1 MLICFFTD
9 FQIREGRKG
18 EGLREDL
25 GCSLTSLT
33 HMPTRAHR
41 HRLGSGQRC
50 SECRSNKAPDR
61 GQGFMSLLIPRAEN
75 VAQMDF
81 WPWKAAEIL
90 LQ

>member
-1 MLICFFTD
+1 MD

-33 HMPTRAHR
+33 HTPTRAHW

-50 SECRSNKAPDR
+50 SECHSNKAPR
-61 GQGFMSLLIPRAEN
+61 GGQGYMSLLTPKSRKCHPDGFLALES
-75 VAQMDF
+75 
-81 WPWKAAEIL
+81 
-90 LQ
+90 